1 HEVRAAIP
9 AHGRSFAMLWR
20 DRLIAGDRAGLRALA
35 FESPALKD
43 VEALELVKEATWRGC
58 IMAAA
63 ALAVSC
69 KLADSEQEDI
79 SGWLRT

>member
-1 HEVRAAIP
+1 MCI
-9 AHGRSFAMLWR
+9 R
-20 DRLIAGDRAGLRALA
+20 D
-35 FESPALKD
+35 S
-43 VEALELVKEATWRGC
+43 VEALELIKEATWRGC

-79 SGWLRT
+79 SAWLLTQSRCV